1 MTWLP
6 HLIMIFAVFGGL
18 LGCVHVMVYVER
30 RVCAGIQSRLG
41 PNLVGPFG
49 FLQPLADA
57 VKMVFKEDIV
67 PKQAD
72 KFLYILAPLFVV
84 IPPFLAFTAIPFG
97 DTLGDMELQI
107 APTGLDLLV
116 ILSVLSL
123 TVFGIAFGAWAS
135 NNKYS
140 LLGGLRSSAQII
152 SYELALGL
160 AVVAVIVLTGTV
172 ETREVVIFQIDGVWN
187 VLSMPFVAMLFF
199 TAALAEN
206 NRLPFDMAECEA
218 ELVGGY
224 HTEYA
229 SLKFA
234 MFFMGEY
241 VAVVVMAA
249 LFTTL
254 FLGGWHVPWLTE
266 VGAGTPGQAI
276 LGVAAFVVK
285 TAVVIFFVVVIRW
298 TLPRVKYQQLM
309 AFGWKFLLPLAL
321 ANIVVYGVA
330 RAKLF

>member
-18 LGCVHVMVYVER
+18 LGCVHVLVYVER

-57 VKMVFKEDIV
+57 VKMIFKEDIV
-67 PKQAD
+67 PNRAD

-84 IPPFLAFTAIPFG
+84 IPPFIAFTAIPFG
-97 DTLGDMELQI
+97 DMLGTMQLQI

-135 NNKYS
+135 NNKYA

-160 AVVAVIVLTGTV
+160 SILAVIVLTGEV
-172 ETREVVIFQIDGVWN
+172 STREVVKFQINYGWN
-187 VLSMPFVAMLFF
+187 FLWMPFVALLFF

-241 VAVVVMAA
+241 VSVVVMSA

-254 FLGGWHVPWLTE
+254 FLGGWHAPWLTE
-266 VGAGTPGQAI
+266 VEAGTVVQAL
-276 LGVAAFVVK
+276 LGVGAFVVK

-309 AFGWKFLLPLAL
+309 QFGWKFLLPLAL
-321 ANIVVYGVA
+321 VNIVAYGVF
-330 RAKLF
+330 RVL